1 MTNYFADAAAPRP
14 SNPLFSWLLPSAAAI
29 AAVVGVALMAAMTG
43 SSHSTG
49 DAATAPD
56 IPAAGSIT
64 GASLAN
70 GERPF
75 AYLEFDWGPTAGV
88 PGFDSWQE
96 PFRRVADA
104 SAR

>member
-1 MTNYFADAAAPRP
+1 MTHYFAAAAAPRP
-14 SNPLFSWLLPSAAAI
+14 SNPLFSWWLPSAAMI
-29 AAVVGVALMAAMTG
+29 AGVVGLASIAAMTG

-56 IPAAGSIT
+56 MPAVGSIT
-64 GASLAN
+64 GAALAN

-96 PFRRVADA
+96 PVRRVADA